1 MANVTVQHVY
11 SATQADG
18 SHVGMLQPSGWN
30 QTHLVTIDGVVGTQF
45 SGTNINGTLNSNGMS
60 LSVVP
65 GGGAG
70 DGFNIIA
77 AGGSTANS
85 TGTINF
91 ANSNGFSFGLNGT
104 NVTASYDTSSL
115 APVYHAHQAGIEGE
129 PVVTDNGN
137 GTINVASEDVWF
149 FTDATRETLA
159 FHTIAAATNL
169 APGSSDTSYLVADR
183 DTNTWVLLTDY
194 SLIDNNRY
202 IPYLIV
208 YKGASNNLHFQ
219 KEPLEAHGE
228 VENHRQ
234 RVANCERYGRESG
247 FDQISVAATT
257 RLITTNAGVFWAVNR
272 RYSLNAVTSASTRW
286 FLNYHLGGVWTSTT
300 GATNATINN
309 TQYDDGTDI
318 QTLAAGEV
326 VINYLYRGV
335 EDQDHLYIVLSNKYN
350 SITEAKASG
359 IIGTLPELVTSH
371 AVLIGRVI
379 VEQGQD
385 VQPTD
390 IESAFT
396 ETFAASTPVTVHN
409 DLAGLQGGSSTNYYH
424 VSPQIYS
431 NLTGS
436 SYVTGGFTG
445 VNATGTLN
453 SNGLSLSVAAPG
465 GGGGAAIQGSGTY
478 SQNTGTVQFQN
489 GNGVTFGLS
498 NDGVMTASVAAVGG
512 AQTGISS
519 MGNSQTTYTSGQ
531 VQFVGS
537 NIITVQSTTGQGFVI
552 NAPAQTD
559 LTNHAHAYS
568 NATTAVS
575 SRMLHWVAGTVTSSG
590 SVVFSG
596 SGGISVVGNA
606 NTVVVSFDGHHMD
619 GVLPSGNGNGTGF
632 SSMTSGT
639 LGLNFMGAISA
650 SQNGNSLSISAPAQ
664 SVQTQNSIQIN
675 GGSGAFTLAGTSS
688 GSQSTVGS
696 DIVMTHNS
704 LGLNLG
710 VPKWLTTYAQ
720 SVQTQNSV
728 LINGGSGA
736 FTLAGT
742 STGSQST
749 VGSDIVLTHNSLGLN
764 LGVPK
769 YLTTAALSGDS
780 TAYQTSVLSNTFFPS
795 SQTTKFAGS
804 GFSTASV
811 AGSDIAGTVNSN
823 GVSLGIPKWLTA
835 AAGGVD
841 GYNSAQFTNS
851 TANSTMPLVWA
862 GNSNGSGNVT
872 MGLTGSTI
880 TMSAP
885 AGGGAA
891 DGWNP
896 IAAGGSTGN
905 STQSIV
911 FGNANGV
918 SFSLNGSTITASH
931 NGVTTAAQSNQ
942 VVNSFNGSTGQISFV
957 TGSGMSTTTNA
968 STITFGLRSDISTAW
983 SGQTTANQS
992 RVIGIAGSAA
1002 STASGNVQFANS
1014 NGLTFGLSAN
1024 SVMTASHNG
1033 ITSQSVQTQ
1042 NSVQINGGSGAF
1054 TLAGTSTGATN
1065 ASVTLNSNGIN
1076 ISVAAPGA
1084 AAENN
1089 WINLLGANTS
1099 GNTTVSGST
1108 IGMSGVNLTLS
1119 GTNVSQMVISAPA
1132 VSVLSALTN
1141 ITIGTTGSTIGFSV
1155 ADPGGGGGAALQ
1167 GSGTYTQNSGTV
1179 QFANSNGVTF
1189 GLSANGVMTASAAG
1203 GGVAISAGG
1212 SNFTNG
1218 TVSFGNQ
1225 GLFSFSTSNGSV
1237 IGSYSD
1243 PDGWSINGNT
1253 AGASNTLALSNG
1265 TFYLSGGPNITLS
1278 NNGSTLVISGPAAGG
1293 TVAFST
1299 LDKWYNPQWALAS
1312 LSSSGQTNASYSIN
1326 QMLLPCP
1333 IQFSRVDV
1341 LVSMAVGS
1349 SGASNV
1355 AACRFS
1361 NIMVLYTKNGSTL
1374 NPVVGVSNT
1383 QVFSWASNT
1392 GSYSS
1397 VTGPR
1402 LLSFAL
1408 GTTLPPDEYWIGLG
1422 ISSTSAVS
1430 SGTANTTALNATMS
1444 MMLNSVYTNATG
1456 FADFNAVSAGSTNMI
1471 IAGCISSQPT
1481 ATNQTIQL
1489 SQLTMNGA
1497 TYGRAMLPM
1506 RFRNS

>member
-1 MANVTVQHVY
+1 MSIFHAKT
-11 SATQADG
+11 
-18 SHVGMLQPSGWN
+18 
-30 QTHLVTIDGVVGTQF
+30 VTIADDPAV
-45 SGTNINGTLNSNGMS
+45 
-60 LSVVP
+60 
-65 GGGAG
+65 
-70 DGFNIIA
+70 IA
-77 AGGSTANS
+77 AGGVVPSDYNAAHIINIDGTTIHTHSNKADLDIYSPANFLS
-85 TGTINF
+85 SNVSSNFVATSVSSQFQQTIDMIN
-91 ANSNGFSFGLNGT
+91 
-104 NVTASYDTSSL
+104 Y
-115 APVYHAHQAGIEGE
+115 APNYHAHQAGIEGE

-149 FTDATRETLA
+149 YTDATRETLA

-169 APGSSDTSYLVADR
+169 APTSSDTSYLVADR
-183 DTNTWVLLTDY
+183 DTNSWVLLTDY

-202 IPYLIV
+202 IPYLII

-247 FDQISVAATT
+247 FDQISVALTT
-257 RLITTNAGVFWAVNR
+257 RLITTNSGVFWAVNR
-272 RYSLNAVTSASTRW
+272 RYPLFAVTSASTRW
-286 FLNYHLGGVWTSTT
+286 FLNYHTGGVWTNTT
-300 GATNATINN
+300 GATNAAINN
-309 TQYDDGTDI
+309 TQYDDGTNL
-318 QTLAAGEV
+318 QTLGGTEC
-326 VINYLYRGV
+326 VINYLFRGV
-335 EDQDHLYIVLSNKYN
+335 EDQDHLYIVLSDRFP
-350 SITEAKASG
+350 SIEAAKASG

-385 VQPTD
+385 VLAAN

-396 ETFAASTPVTVHN
+396 ETFAASTPVTQHN
-409 DLAGLQGGSSTNYYH
+409 DLAGLQGGSGGTQYYH
-424 VSPQIYS
+424 VPAQIYS
-431 NLTGS
+431 NLTGG
-436 SYVTGGFTG
+436 SYAATGFTG

-453 SNGLSLSVAAPG
+453 SNGLSLSVVAPG
-465 GGGGAAIQGSGTY
+465 GGGGAALRGSGTY

-489 GNGVTFGLS
+489 SNGVTFGLS
-498 NDGVMTASVAAVGG
+498 NNGVMTASVAAAGG

-519 MGNSQTTYTSGQ
+519 MGNSQTTYTSGA

-537 NIITVQSTTGQGFVI
+537 NAVTVRSTTGQGFVFD
-552 NAPAQTD
+552 APVQT
-559 LTNHAHAYS
+559 
-568 NATTAVS
+568 
-575 SRMLHWVAGTVTSSG
+575 
-590 SVVFSG
+590 
-596 SGGISVVGNA
+596 
-606 NTVVVSFDGHHMD
+606 
-619 GVLPSGNGNGTGF
+619 
-632 SSMTSGT
+632 
-639 LGLNFMGAISA
+639 
-650 SQNGNSLSISAPAQ
+650 
-664 SVQTQNSIQIN
+664 VQTQNSILIN
-675 GGSGAFTLAGTSS
+675 GGSGAFTLAGTTTGATGAAITVNSQGVNISVTTNYSTGYSAKAESTHVHSFGTTATAGSQLTIGTGSAGISIGMPAFITTFAAQTVQTQNSILINGNSGAFTVAGTTS

-704 LGLNLG
+704 N
-710 VPKWLTTYAQ
+710 
-720 SVQTQNSV
+720 
-728 LINGGSGA
+728 
-736 FTLAGT
+736 
-742 STGSQST
+742 
-749 VGSDIVLTHNSLGLN
+749 GLN

-795 SQTTKFAGS
+795 TQTTKFAGS

-862 GNSNGSGNVT
+862 GNSGGSGNIT

-885 AGGGAA
+885 SGGGGALTLN
-891 DGWNP
+891 GTSNGGMT
-896 IAAGGSTGN
+896 IMAGGAIGLTNNASTISISAPTQTIQTQNSILINGN
-905 STQSIV
+905 SGAFTVAGTNSGATGCNV
-911 FGNANGV
+911 TVNSSGV
-918 SFSLNGSTITASH
+918 SVSIS
-931 NGVTTAAQSNQ
+931 QSVQ
-942 VVNSFNGSTGQISFV
+942 PAVQSFNGSSGQISFV

-1033 ITSQSVQTQ
+1033 ITSQTVQTQ
-1042 NSVQINGGSGAF
+1042 NSVLINGNSGAF

-1089 WINLLGANTS
+1089 WINLLGANTA

-1119 GTNVSQMVISAPA
+1119 GTNVSQMIISAPA

-1243 PDGWSINGNT
+1243 PDGWSIVGNT

-1265 TFYLSGGPNITLS
+1265 TFYLSGGANITLS
-1278 NNGSTLVISGPAAGG
+1278 QNGNTLAISGPAAGG
-1293 TVAFST
+1293 TVAIAT
-1299 LDKWYNPQWALAS
+1299 LDRWWNPINALQS
-1312 LSSSGQTNASYSIN
+1312 TTMNTVSNGGCSII
-1326 QMLLPCP
+1326 QMLLPVP
-1333 IQFSRVDV
+1333 VQFSRVDIP
-1341 LVSMAVGS
+1341 LNF
-1349 SGASNV
+1349 SGATTTNNTTAAWRMSNV
-1355 AACRFS
+1355 
-1361 NIMVLYTKNGSTL
+1361 MVIYTRTGNTL
-1374 NPVVGVSNT
+1374 NPIVGISNT
-1383 QVFSWASNT
+1383 QSFSWASNNT
-1392 GSYSS
+1392 ASAWGNKFMSIPLNS
-1397 VTGPR
+1397 
-1402 LLSFAL
+1402 
-1408 GTTLPPDEYWIGLG
+1408 TLPPDEYWIAYQMSTAGGVSWVGAAVTTNLGATVSVVNQSIATGHFFADAGASTNVSTNGYMMGL
-1422 ISSTSAVS
+1422 ISSTVS
-1430 SGTANTTALNATMS
+1430 NTSQTLQVSQVSQTGANL
-1444 MMLNSVYTNATG
+1444 
-1456 FADFNAVSAGSTNMI
+1456 
-1471 IAGCISSQPT
+1471 
-1481 ATNQTIQL
+1481 
-1489 SQLTMNGA
+1489 
-1497 TYGRAMLPM
+1497 GRAFIPM
-1506 RFRNS
+1506 RFRNV

>member
-1 MANVTVQHVY
+1 MANVTVSHIF
-11 SATQADG
+11 SSPIADG
-18 SHVGMLQPSGWN
+18 SHTNMLQPSHWN
-30 QTHLVTIDGVVGTQF
+30 NTHAVTIDGVVGTGF
-45 SGTNINGTLNSNGMS
+45 SGTGINGTVDSSGMS
-60 LSVVP
+60 LSVIP

-91 ANSNGFSFGLNGT
+91 VNSNGFSFGLNGT
-104 NVTASYDTSSL
+104 NVTASYDTSAL
-115 APVYHAHQAGIEGE
+115 APIYHAHQAGIEGE

-286 FLNYHLGGVWTSTT
+286 FLNYHSGGVWTSTT
-300 GATNATINN
+300 GATNSTINN

-445 VNATGTLN
+445 VNASGTLN

-559 LTNHAHAYS
+559 LTNHAHTYS

-619 GVLPSGNGNGTGF
+619 AVLPSGNGNGTGF

-650 SQNGNSLSISAPAQ
+650 SQNGNNLSISAPAQ

-704 LGLNLG
+704 N
-710 VPKWLTTYAQ
+710 
-720 SVQTQNSV
+720 
-728 LINGGSGA
+728 
-736 FTLAGT
+736 
-742 STGSQST
+742 
-749 VGSDIVLTHNSLGLN
+749 GLN

-804 GFSTASV
+804 GFSTAST

-1033 ITSQSVQTQ
+1033 ITSQTVQTQ

-1065 ASVTLNSNGIN
+1065 ASITVNSNGIN
-1076 ISVAAPGA
+1076 VSVAAPGA

-1089 WINLLGANTS
+1089 WINLLGANTA
-1099 GNTTVSGST
+1099 GNTSVSGST

-1132 VSVLSALTN
+1132 VSVLSAQTN
-1141 ITIGTTGSTIGFSV
+1141 ITISTVGSTIYFS
-1155 ADPGGGGGAALQ
+1155 AGAGGGGGAALQ
-1167 GSGTYTQNSGTV
+1167 GSGTYTQNTGTV

-1189 GLSANGVMTASAAG
+1189 GLSNNGVMTASAAG

-1341 LVSMAVGS
+1341 LVSMSMAT

-1355 AACRFS
+1355 AACRFA

-1456 FADFNAVSAGSTNMI
+1456 FADFNNVSAGSTNMI